1 MIRIRVDDVLLVN
14 PNTGSMKIS
23 LRNRSYFD
31 YFQEADKLFA
41 QYNIPCILA
50 ILAEGIDVYPEWV
63 EYIKKNKH
71 RFIIEMHGW
80 HHSYYVNYTE
90 EEGYQI
96 LKNAKDKI
104 EKTFNV
110 KVGRWIVPHG
120 KHYFPSWIQPVM
132 DRLGLK
138 INNRGIGCRVW
149 VLHYWNTWSIDKIN
163 KLILRSSPVAPSSST
178 IIG

>member
-71 RFIIEMHGW
+71 RFII
-80 HHSYYVNYTE
+80 
-90 EEGYQI
+90 
-96 LKNAKDKI
+96 
-104 EKTFNV
+104 
-110 KVGRWIVPHG
+110 
-120 KHYFPSWIQPVM
+120 
-132 DRLGLK
+132 
-138 INNRGIGCRVW
+138 
-149 VLHYWNTWSIDKIN
+149 
-163 KLILRSSPVAPSSST
+163 
-178 IIG
+178 